1 MFFAEIEY
9 YPCSIIGFFKISRS
23 VSKLIVILLRF
34 RLDIYRRGS
43 ASWGG
48 VDLAVS
54 LAFRSSVLANRTLET
69 IRNGDR

>member
-34 RLDIYRRGS
+34 RLDIYTGEGVHC
-43 ASWGG
+43 WGG
-48 VDLAVS
+48 
-54 LAFRSSVLANRTLET
+54 
-69 IRNGDR
+69 GG

>member
-34 RLDIYRRGS
+34 RLDFYRRGS
-43 ASWGG
+43 ALLGG
-48 VDLAVS
+48 VLIWRCLLHFDPAY
-54 LAFRSSVLANRTLET
+54 
-69 IRNGDR
+69 